1 MIHFFLSACF
11 RTEQSTVEASLFAI
25 INNDI
30 MVLHAAQCIPG
41 KWLYQFRFHRMLT
54 WVYTL
59 SGKIHYKKRHI
70 YYFHH
75 KEFYT
80 TLHRIQFDGI
90 PLTTAY
96 KSWAALYI
104 FVRGFRIRACIRRGL
119 TPWGLITKIIINQ
132 IHLYTFGGV
141 LLSRKGRRGVMIGCT
156 FFLFTG
162 RCAYNWGSL

>member
-1 MIHFFLSACF
+1 MLLGLVRNHELCASAPFSSDIVPIFSIIQNFLKLKLCWPAPILYGLNSYSSFLAIQKQSYHDIWSILKRNVIHFFLSACF

-30 MVLHAAQCIPG
+30 MVLHVAQCIPG

-70 YYFHH
+70 YYFHNR
-75 KEFYT
+75 KFYT

-90 PLTTAY
+90 
-96 KSWAALYI
+96 
-104 FVRGFRIRACIRRGL
+104 
-119 TPWGLITKIIINQ
+119 Q
-132 IHLYTFGGV
+132 
-141 LLSRKGRRGVMIGCT
+141 
-156 FFLFTG
+156 
-162 RCAYNWGSL
+162 